1 MRFDINDGLIVAGVG
16 MVLAG
21 TWLIYPLALL
31 IIGGLFLLAIGLA
44 RAINKG
50 KKQ

>member
-1 MRFDINDGLIVAGVG
+1 MRFDFSDVLIVAGAG
-16 MVLAG
+16 MVLVG
-21 TWLIYPLALL
+21 IWLIYPLATL
-31 IIGGLFLLAIGLA
+31 IVGGLFLLAIGLA

>member
-1 MRFDINDGLIVAGVG
+1 MRVDFNDVLIVAGVG
-16 MVLAG
+16 MVLVG
-21 TWLIYPLALL
+21 TWLIHPLAML
-31 IIGGLFLLAIGLA
+31 IVGGLFLLAIGLA